1 MRRAWKLLAR
11 AIGGSKSPARVAVFI
26 DCDGVS
32 PSDAERAIEYVAQHG
47 RTCLVRAYGNYT
59 GRAAG
64 AWTRL
69 IRRHGI
75 DARHLPNLTP
85 GKNATDIALAID
97 AVEVLL
103 TRPYETFVLI
113 VSDSDFVPLARR
125 IRADGRQ
132 VFGFGQKMTAPAFQ
146 DACDKFWDFGSL
158 VRQTSTSEFP
168 VLFWKQAPSD
178 AEELI
183 LTVLRDAAPDGEPI
197 AIALFGQ
204 LLVKRDPSFDP
215 RVFSRKRLGNLLRD
229 LPSVEV
235 IEQEGK
241 HHVRLSGTGTRT
253 GCVLA

>member
-1 MRRAWKLLAR
+1 MMHSAWKFLAK
-11 AIGGSKSPARVAVFI
+11 AIGVSKASARIVVFI

-32 PSDAERAIEYVAQHG
+32 PKDAERAIEFVAQHG
-47 RTCLVRAYGNYT
+47 RICLVRAYGNYT

-103 TRPYETFVLI
+103 TRKYETFVLI
-113 VSDSDFVPLARR
+113 VSDSDFVPLAHR
-125 IRADGRQ
+125 IRAEDRQ
-132 VFGFGQKMTAPAFQ
+132 IFGFGQKATAAAFQ
-146 DACDKFWDFGSL
+146 DACDQFWDFGSL
-158 VRQTSTSEFP
+158 VRHASTSELP
-168 VLFWKQAPSD
+168 APFWKLAPGD

-183 LTVLRDAAPDGEPI
+183 LAVLRDAAPGGEPI
-197 AIALFGQ
+197 AITLFGQ

-215 RVFSRKRLGNLLRD
+215 RVYSRRKLGELLRD
-229 LPSVEV
+229 LPSLDVV
-235 IEQEGK
+235 EQEGK
-241 HHVRLSGTGTRT
+241 HHVRLSGTGD
-253 GCVLA
+253 